1 MMSKFRQNQPY
12 VIGCSL
18 VKIECEGISY
28 IAPFF
33 CQITYRIAYLLTY
46 STIICQSP
54 RHGGG
59 RQTQFVS
66 NVSDPGTILVQNIS
80 VCKVIDPK
88 NHDGPIGASK
98 QVHFITTISICNVEF
113 TNHLTGFN

>member
-18 VKIECEGISY
+18 VKIERKGISY

-33 CQITYRIAYLLTY
+33 CQITYRIAYLLAY
-46 STIICQSP
+46 SRRAGPPVRLGRP

-59 RQTQFVS
+59 GQTQFVS
-66 NVSDPGTILVQNIS
+66 NVSDPGAILVQKIS

-88 NHDGPIGASK
+88 ILMDHSVFPKSPIHNYK
-98 QVHFITTISICNVEF
+98 FHRQY
-113 TNHLTGFN
+113 